1 MENQRKGKLYE
12 NNLANEITNGEF
24 QNLNDM
30 VSKSDHSNIFELIL
44 APTLQSEQREPD
56 KAKKR
61 NRKKHL

>member
-1 MENQRKGKLYE
+1 MENQPNGKLYE
-12 NNLANEITNGEF
+12 NNLVNEITNGEF